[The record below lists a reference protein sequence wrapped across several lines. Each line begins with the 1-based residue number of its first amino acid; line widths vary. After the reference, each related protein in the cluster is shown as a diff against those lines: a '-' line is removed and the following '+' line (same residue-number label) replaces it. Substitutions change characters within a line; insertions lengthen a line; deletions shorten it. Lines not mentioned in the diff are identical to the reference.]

1 MKPEEVTT
9 TPQPTFRPLVDAAKD
24 HGICKGVAV
33 RLAKEGLLDTFKI
46 GARRYVRMESFSA
59 LSDRLRSEV

>member
-1 MKPEEVTT
+1 MKQEETT
-9 TPQPTFRPLVDAAKD
+9 TTQPAFRPLVDAARD
-24 HGICKGVAV
+24 HGICKGVAF